1 LTSTAKEEILVVQ
14 TDNKTQRLLQAVPYF
29 AGLPEGDLA
38 RVAAALVE
46 RRLGAGEI
54 GFVEGG
60 SAAGLYLIVDGQAK
74 IVRYSHGGR
83 EQVLALL
90 NPGDSCNEVPVVDG
104 GPNPATLVAI
114 EESVAWVWSRGAM
127 NRLRRDIP
135 HLNET
140 IIASLAGRC
149 RELVDKVY
157 NLSFLSVTA
166 RLASF
171 LLSRAEGT
179 DEELDR
185 RRWTQ
190 EEIAATIGTVREMVG
205 RALRNLEEDGLIRFN
220 RHRIE
225 VVDREGLESLV
236 SGG

>member
-1 LTSTAKEEILVVQ
+1 VVLR
-14 TDNKTQRLLQAVPYF
+14 TDNRTQRLLQAVPYF
-29 AGLPEGDLA
+29 AGLPEGDLG
-38 RVAAALVE
+38 RVAAALTE
-46 RRLGAGEI
+46 RRLAEGEI

-60 SAAGLYLIVDGQAK
+60 RAAGLYLIVEGQAK
-74 IVRYSHGGR
+74 IVRYSQGGR

-90 NPGDSCNEVPVVDG
+90 GPGDSCNEVPVVDG

-114 EESVAWVWSRGAM
+114 EDTVVWIWSRMAM
-127 NRLRRDIP
+127 NRLRHEMP

-140 IIASLAGRC
+140 IIASLAARC

-166 RLASF
+166 RLAAF
-171 LLSRAEGT
+171 LLSQAEGA

-205 RALRNLEEDGLIRFN
+205 RALRNLEEDGLVRFN

-225 VVDREGLESLV
+225 VVDREGLETLI
-236 SGG
+236 SGD